1 MKLLLKTSSLVHAAH
16 CRNVLRAA
24 GFRAEL
30 RNTWLAGAAGDIPF
44 QESAPQVWIAD
55 DANEAEAWAVLN
67 AAANPPP
74 GPRWQCSH
82 CDEWHEAQFAACWRC
97 GRFQEAL

>member
-1 MKLLLKTSSLVHAAH
+1 MKLLLRASSLVHAAH

-24 GFRAEL
+24 GMHAEL

-44 QESAPQVWIAD
+44 QESSPQVWID
-55 DANEAEAWAVLN
+55 EAASEKEAWAVLN
-67 AAANPPP
+67 AAANPAP
-74 GPRWQCSH
+74 GPRWHCVA

-97 GRFQEAL
+97 GRGNDA

>member
-1 MKLLLKTSSLVHAAH
+1 MKLLLRASSLVHAAH

-24 GFRAEL
+24 GIHAEL

-44 QESAPQVWIAD
+44 QESSPQVWID
-55 DANEAEAWAVLN
+55 EAASEKEAWAVLN
-67 AAANPPP
+67 AAANPAP
-74 GPRWQCSH
+74 GPRWHCVA

-97 GRFQEAL
+97 GRGNDA